1 SPYTALFRSLE
12 TAAKIS
18 AVAVDKTGTL
28 TQGRPQLTDVLVLDP
43 TADSTD
49 VLGWAAA
56 AEAGSEHP
64 LASSIIEAAQ
74 DHRVAPEQIP
84 DDVTPVP
91 GKGIVANINDHQVL
105 IGNSALLAQYS
116 ISDKDEADQAAQQLA
131 ADGKTPMI
139 VVVNHSVVGVIGVAD
154 RIRPDAPLMVAQLHN
169 AGVKKVV
176 M

>member
-1 SPYTALFRSLE
+1 GQDTQATTPAFIGRFSTWYPPAVLILGLLIGMITQDAVLALTLLVIGCPGALVISIPVAIVAGIGRAARNGMLIKGGEYLE

-84 DDVTPVP
+84 DDV
-91 GKGIVANINDHQVL
+91 
-105 IGNSALLAQYS
+105 
-116 ISDKDEADQAAQQLA
+116 
-131 ADGKTPMI
+131 
-139 VVVNHSVVGVIGVAD
+139 
-154 RIRPDAPLMVAQLHN
+154 
-169 AGVKKVV
+169 
-176 M
+176 